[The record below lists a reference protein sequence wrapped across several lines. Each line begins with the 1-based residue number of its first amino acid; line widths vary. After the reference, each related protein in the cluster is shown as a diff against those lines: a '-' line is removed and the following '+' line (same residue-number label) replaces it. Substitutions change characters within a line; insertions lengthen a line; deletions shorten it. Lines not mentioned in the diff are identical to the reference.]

1 MFRIVSAIAA
11 CLVLV
16 TAGCATPSYVDPLTQ
31 LDRGVSSPAASQYKA
46 LTLGVVLDDNTK
58 KATEL
63 VEHDKLM
70 GMAALNPAIVA
81 DLDSGFLTT
90 AINDALRKR
99 FKDVRP
105 LERTDAR
112 HTANVDAVMILDV
125 QIKLGLHS
133 GDITTIV
140 IQGIFVDDAQAVIS
154 QISGEGAEQLPSFA
168 MSLHFKPVV
177 NQAVERFAQALDGST
192 ELETKLALSA
202 TTGAAPMKSV
212 TMKSVPSPTPPGA
225 KIAGSPVMADLPA
238 AVPAP
243 FGTAAGRRVALVIGN
258 AGYQNVPRLAN
269 TATDARLVAAALK
282 KDGFDLVA
290 GGPLI
295 DLDRG
300 TLIKALT
307 AFGNLLPGSAVGVFY
322 YAGHGLQMQG
332 ANFLVPIDANP
343 NKPSDADVQLVDV
356 ALVLRELEDSG
367 ASLKVVILDACRNNP
382 FGGRGLRDASGGLAQ
397 MRAPEGTIISYAT
410 QPGNV
415 ALDGESGGDSPYTL
429 ALAKSIA
436 TPGLDVLSMFNEV
449 GVQVD
454 ATTKGTQQ
462 PWFATSPI
470 KGRFF
475 FAGQ

>member
-1 MFRIVSAIAA
+1 LVQIASAIVA
-11 CLVLV
+11 CLVLL

-31 LDRGVSSPAASQYKA
+31 LDRGGSSPAATQYKG
-46 LTLGVVLDDNTK
+46 LTLGVILDDNTK
-58 KATEL
+58 KAIEL
-63 VEHDKLM
+63 VQHDKLM
-70 GMAALNPAIVA
+70 GMAAMNPAIVT
-81 DLDSGFLTT
+81 DLDSAFLTT

-105 LERTDAR
+105 LERADAR
-112 HTANVDAVMILDV
+112 QTANVDAVMVLDV
-125 QIKLGLHS
+125 QIKLASRS
-133 GDITTIV
+133 GDLTTIV

-154 QISGEGAEQLPSFA
+154 QISGEGAEQLPSLA
-168 MSLHFKPVV
+168 MSMHFKPVV
-177 NQAVERFAQALDGST
+177 NQAVERFAQALDGSA

-202 TTGAAPMKSV
+202 TSAAAPMKPV
-212 TMKSVPSPTPPGA
+212 RFPTPPGPT
-225 KIAGSPVMADLPA
+225 IAGSPGMADLPA
-238 AVPAP
+238 AAPAP
-243 FGTAAGRRVALVIGN
+243 PGVAAGRRVALVIGN

-282 KDGFDLVA
+282 KDGFELIA

-307 AFGNLLPGSAVGVFY
+307 AFSNRLPGSAVGVFY

-415 ALDGESGGDSPYTL
+415 ALDGELGGDSPYTL

-449 GVQVD
+449 GVEVD
-454 ATTKGTQQ
+454 TSTKGTQQ